1 MSWRLTAYGVANAVA
16 GEALSSIVEADGVT
30 AAASLPDE
38 RYDLVSLLERE
49 VGGKRYLAVAQGR
62 VFNPT
67 AAAVAAAPLNG
78 HKTQHRDLHEAPGGP
93 PGAVREARVLNM
105 LSADHQQRTSGLS
118 KEQFTRVMTWL
129 ADQGVMWSTVCKV
142 RLGQSG

>member
-1 MSWRLTAYGVANAVA
+1 MFGTVKADREKMSWRLTAYGVANAVA

-93 PGAVREARVLNM
+93 PGAVRRCLHCSCEL
-105 LSADHQQRTSGLS
+105 LRTL
-118 KEQFTRVMTWL
+118 
-129 ADQGVMWSTVCKV
+129 
-142 RLGQSG
+142 RLGRRGTRAEHALGRPPAKD